1 MLLFV
6 LLAKVLA
13 KKLFEIKGRLV
24 LMFFLQFLTPHSQ
37 VYVIKYLKQLETI
50 LSFHFK
56 RLLIYLFHYQ
66 IQLFMQI

>member
-1 MLLFV
+1 MV
-6 LLAKVLA
+6 
-13 KKLFEIKGRLV
+13 
-24 LMFFLQFLTPHSQ
+24 FFTILTPHSQ

-66 IQLFMQI
+66 IQLIMKI